1 MFLRGGFLMLW
12 EYVKAFLAGG
22 LLCVIGQV
30 LIDKTRLTPAKILV
44 SYVVAGVLLGA
55 VGVYGPFA
63 DWAGAGA
70 SIPLTGFGYTLAV
83 GIKEA
88 VAEYGALGVL
98 TGGLTAAAAGVS
110 AAIIFGYIV
119 ALVFKPHEKP

>member
-1 MFLRGGFLMLW
+1 MLW